1 MSFPFWGSA
10 MFRELFGFFSWVRVP
25 LSDAMQYVREC
36 LIPVILEI
44 RVSYF
49 VKTNMEIFKF
59 YSRDSFHKFRN
70 FSVLLFLRPHLGI
83 RQRNFFYKG
92 ECTVV
97 GHGREEPCSYNP
109 GHAPTT
115 ALFLLFFWG
124 LRRTDFG
131 RDRVKSLRLLLTV
144 CINPTDYSR

>member
-25 LSDAMQYVREC
+25 LSDAMQYVREG
-36 LIPVILEI
+36 LIPVMEI

-83 RQRNFFYKG
+83 RPRNFFTRG
-92 ECTVV
+92 SVPWLGTV
-97 GHGREEPCSYNP
+97 
-109 GHAPTT
+109 
-115 ALFLLFFWG
+115 
-124 LRRTDFG
+124 
-131 RDRVKSLRLLLTV
+131 
-144 CINPTDYSR
+144 